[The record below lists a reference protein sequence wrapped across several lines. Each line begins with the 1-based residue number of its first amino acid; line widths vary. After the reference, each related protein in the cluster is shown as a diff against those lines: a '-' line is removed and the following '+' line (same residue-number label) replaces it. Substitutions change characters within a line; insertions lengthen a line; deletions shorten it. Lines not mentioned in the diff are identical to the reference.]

1 MDELKTTP
9 KTTGADA
16 PQAKK
21 RPGRRP
27 MTAEEKETA
36 AKNRAAEKAKADNLK
51 PELFIQYQG
60 GETDVEKLVEDV
72 EPAFHSEKKR
82 TLVTSLKLYIKPEEQ
97 TAYYVINETFEG
109 KVSLN

>member
-36 AKNRAAEKAKADNLK
+36 AKNRAAEKAKPDN
-51 PELFIQYQG
+51 
-60 GETDVEKLVEDV
+60 
-72 EPAFHSEKKR
+72 
-82 TLVTSLKLYIKPEEQ
+82 
-97 TAYYVINETFEG
+97 
-109 KVSLN
+109 